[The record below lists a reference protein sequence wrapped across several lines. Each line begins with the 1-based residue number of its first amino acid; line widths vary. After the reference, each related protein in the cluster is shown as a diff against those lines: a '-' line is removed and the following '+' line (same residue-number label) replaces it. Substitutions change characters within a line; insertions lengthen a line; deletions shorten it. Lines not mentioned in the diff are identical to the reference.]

1 MVCHYWFFK
10 HEFKH
15 QDSVCNGCQDLLMLY
30 VKINDIATI
39 SVESVDYCCIIHGIS
54 KSDAIN
60 LFENS
65 VGDDCG

>member
-1 MVCHYWFFK
+1 
-10 HEFKH
+10 
-15 QDSVCNGCQDLLMLY
+15 MLY

>member
-1 MVCHYWFFK
+1 
-10 HEFKH
+10 
-15 QDSVCNGCQDLLMLY
+15 MLY

-39 SVESVDYCCIIHGIS
+39 SVESVDYCCIIHRIS

>member
-1 MVCHYWFFK
+1 
-10 HEFKH
+10 
-15 QDSVCNGCQDLLMLY
+15 MLY

-39 SVESVDYCCIIHGIS
+39 SVGSVDYCCIIHGIS
-54 KSDAIN
+54 KYDAIN